1 VIAAGAEMIC
11 EYEVQDSGNIMMEVS
26 VPSIGGS
33 FHSGRNFY
41 SRQDGQIDYTKASKL
56 VEEQS
61 EHTLQRL
68 EEMASKIDDP
78 RLDQAREKL
87 EQADSIKSG
96 ESDPETAKQ
105 AMDNVQEAK
114 RLLALARKEHLKDIR
129 QLELS
134 KVVEFF
140 DNTVREHARPTEAN
154 AFDNLVKTAQRA
166 VDNISGDFESHLDD
180 LRGKNFLILW
190 RQDWFVIDRFK
201 WLAQDAYLF
210 PDASQHTQL
219 VATGVEALKANDI
232 DKLRSIVVL
241 LDSLRIGTSGDNEMM
256 ADANIVRS

>member
-1 VIAAGAEMIC
+1 M
-11 EYEVQDSGNIMMEVS
+11 
-26 VPSIGGS
+26 
-33 FHSGRNFY
+33 
-41 SRQDGQIDYTKASKL
+41 
-56 VEEQS
+56 
-61 EHTLQRL
+61 
-68 EEMASKIDDP
+68 
-78 RLDQAREKL
+78 
-87 EQADSIKSG
+87 
-96 ESDPETAKQ
+96 
-105 AMDNVQEAK
+105 
-114 RLLALARKEHLKDIR
+114 
-129 QLELS
+129 
-134 KVVEFF
+134 
-140 DNTVREHARPTEAN
+140 REHARPTEAN

-241 LDSLRIGTSGDNEMM
+241 LDSLRIGSSGDNEMM